1 MGMGMGLGLLGSS
14 TIPLGVGMGG
24 VVGEHCWEWGRKYLE
39 FEVCSVKDGMS
50 LALGV
55 ISVLS
60 WGVAEVPQIIT
71 NYKAKCS
78 HGLSL
83 AFLITW
89 IVGDLFNLFGCL
101 LEPATLPTQYY
112 TAILYLTT
120 TLVLSVQTIYY
131 GYIYPRLNNL
141 RQKKGSKTNPAEV
154 PGKASG
160 RVNMVSDRILNL
172 HSAVIYLI
180 FVVDNRDHVI
190 GYLFSWKFIRS
201 ARSLSRS
208 HTPSEGFHAAQR
220 TTLPFNRNRNPNEEP
235 LLGAL
240 ASTQSAP
247 SNNVKTTL
255 CVVSLMTLFC
265 TFNQRSV
272 DLSVDNPN
280 RGVVMQVGRR
290 LLQVNSRL
298 LREMGTKHSSGIGTF
313 LGWGM
318 AVIYIGGRFPQIY
331 LNIRKGNVDG
341 LNPFMFIFA
350 VVGNAAYV
358 ASILVNSMEWSKIS
372 PNLAW
377 LVDAG
382 GCMLLDIFVS
392 LLYRHYFICFFEHS
406 TLWYLLNSKV
416 HSHTGKICY
425 CSFLRTLSFFLAEQA
440 IS

>member
-1 MGMGMGLGLLGSS
+1 MGLLGSS

-89 IVGDLFNLFGCL
+89 IIGDLFNLFGCL

-112 TAILYLTT
+112 TAI
-120 TLVLSVQTIYY
+120 
-131 GYIYPRLNNL
+131 
-141 RQKKGSKTNPAEV
+141 
-154 PGKASG
+154 
-160 RVNMVSDRILNL
+160 MVFDRILNL

-247 SNNVKTTL
+247 SSNVKTTL

-290 LLQVNSRL
+290 LLQGNSGL

-382 GCMLLDIFVS
+382 GCMLLDIFI
-392 LLYRHYFICFFEHS
+392 LLQFFQYWRRRNVGGKDRHS
-406 TLWYLLNSKV
+406 N
-416 HSHTGKICY
+416 
-425 CSFLRTLSFFLAEQA
+425 AA
-440 IS
+440 

>member
-1 MGMGMGLGLLGSS
+1 MGMGLLGSS

-24 VVGEHCWEWGRKYLE
+24 VVGEHCWEWGRKYLKYE
-39 FEVCSVKDGMS
+39 LCSVKDGMS

-71 NYKAKCS
+71 NYKAKS
-78 HGLSL
+78 SQGLSL

-89 IVGDLFNLFGCL
+89 IIGDLFNLFGCL

-131 GYIYPRLNNL
+131 GYVYPRLNNL

-160 RVNMVSDRILNL
+160 RVNVIDTPSAGNEWTSPILCPNI
-172 HSAVIYLI
+172 SPGRESYYI
-180 FVVDNRDHVI
+180 
-190 GYLFSWKFIRS
+190 S

-220 TTLPFNRNRNPNEEP
+220 KTLPFNRNRNPNEEP

-240 ASTQSAP
+240 ASTQSAS

-272 DLSVDNPN
+272 DFSVDNPN

-290 LLQVNSRL
+290 LLQVNSGL
-298 LREMGTKHSSGIGTF
+298 LREMGTKHSSGIGSF

-382 GCMLLDIFVS
+382 GCMLLDIFI
-392 LLYRHYFICFFEHS
+392 LLQFFQYWRHRNVGGKDRHS
-406 TLWYLLNSKV
+406 N
-416 HSHTGKICY
+416 
-425 CSFLRTLSFFLAEQA
+425 AA
-440 IS
+440 

>member
-1 MGMGMGLGLLGSS
+1 MGMGMGLLGSS

-89 IVGDLFNLFGCL
+89 IIGDLFNVFGCL

-160 RVNMVSDRILNL
+160 RVNVIDTPSAGNEWSSPILCPNI
-172 HSAVIYLI
+172 SPRRESYYI
-180 FVVDNRDHVI
+180 
-190 GYLFSWKFIRS
+190 S

-235 LLGAL
+235 LLGTL

-382 GCMLLDIFVS
+382 GCMLLDIFI
-392 LLYRHYFICFFEHS
+392 LLQFFQYWRRRNVGGKDRHS
-406 TLWYLLNSKV
+406 N
-416 HSHTGKICY
+416 
-425 CSFLRTLSFFLAEQA
+425 AA
-440 IS
+440 